1 MYELGSLAL
10 IIVAAVAIVKVLIV
24 NPYRGVR
31 HVSNAIRPGA
41 NKNDKEESIEV
52 IKEVGHQA
60 SNYLGFMASCFAVIL
75 VSLPIM
81 VLRLPYIVNLFLGLV
96 GAILLFISYN
106 YFQNRQH

>member
-1 MYELGSLAL
+1 MYELGALVL
-10 IIVAAVAIVKVLIV
+10 IIVAAVAMVKVLIV

-60 SNYLGFMASCFAVIL
+60 SNYLGFMGTFFVLIL
-75 VSLPIM
+75 ASLPIS
-81 VLRLPYIVNLFLGLV
+81 LLKLPYIVNLFLGIT
-96 GAILLFISYN
+96 GAVLLLISYN
-106 YFQNRQH
+106 YFQNRQY

>member
-10 IIVAAVAIVKVLIV
+10 FIAGVGVVVKVFII

-31 HVSNAIRPGA
+31 HVSNVIRPGA

-60 SNYLGFMASCFAVIL
+60 SNYLGFMGSCFAVIL
-75 VSLPIM
+75 ASLPIM
-81 VLRLPYIVNLFLGLV
+81 LLKLPYIVNLFLGIAA
-96 GAILLFISYN
+96 AILLWISYN

>member
-1 MYELGSLAL
+1 MYELGTLAL
-10 IIVAAVAIVKVLIV
+10 FIVAAVAMVKVLIV

-60 SNYLGFMASCFAVIL
+60 SNFVGFIGTLFLLILASIPIIL
-75 VSLPIM
+75 LK
-81 VLRLPYIVNLFLGLV
+81 LPYVVNLFLGIL
-96 GAILLFISYN
+96 GAVLLFISFN